1 MLLECS
7 NLSKSYGNVK
17 ALQNVSF
24 SLADGLSL
32 ILGPNGSGKTTF
44 LKILSKII
52 EPDDGS
58 IVLRGMNYKEYPPH
72 KVGFSFEKTIMLPRV
87 KVRDYL
93 EAVAEYRG
101 LDNVDDV
108 VDMFGLREYQGARFK
123 ELSQGYKRR
132 FLVAA
137 AFVGKPDVVFLDEP
151 FSNLDVI
158 SKVELSRTFQEIK
171 GEVSIVIVSH
181 IISGLRNL
189 DSLVLLHNGRV
200 VVNRVG
206 DKAKTVGGFRAVFQD
221 GSVVEDDVG
230 ELMKWIREGKE
241 LARIEPITPEDVI
254 YETLRGKE
262 RRLQ

>member
-58 IVLRGMNYKEYPPH
+58 IVLRGMKYKEYPPH
-72 KVGFSFEKTIMLPRV
+72 KIGFSFEKTIMLPRV

-108 VDMFGLREYQGARFK
+108 VDMFGLR
-123 ELSQGYKRR
+123 
-132 FLVAA
+132 
-137 AFVGKPDVVFLDEP
+137 
-151 FSNLDVI
+151 
-158 SKVELSRTFQEIK
+158 
-171 GEVSIVIVSH
+171 
-181 IISGLRNL
+181 
-189 DSLVLLHNGRV
+189 
-200 VVNRVG
+200 
-206 DKAKTVGGFRAVFQD
+206 
-221 GSVVEDDVG
+221 
-230 ELMKWIREGKE
+230 
-241 LARIEPITPEDVI
+241 
-254 YETLRGKE
+254 
-262 RRLQ
+262 